1 MKALIGVLIFAT
13 IFGLILLVMICRFV
27 YRIYVRLRNA
37 KRAMEDALGGGREER
52 GERRKEERGERR
64 EAKRGERREER
75 REERGER
82 REGREEPRRTRTESG
97 EVIIDRRH
105 EERMQKKIFS
115 QDDGEYV
122 DYVES

>member
-27 YRIYVRLRNA
+27 YRIYVRLRNT

-52 GERRKEERGERR
+52 GERRKEERGE
-64 EAKRGERREER
+64 KREERGWR

-82 REGREEPRRTRTESG
+82 REERDYYEEPRRTRTESG

-105 EERMQKKIFS
+105 EERKQKKIFS

>member
-13 IFGLILLVMICRFV
+13 IFGLILLIMICRFV
-27 YRIYVRLRNA
+27 YRIYVRLRNT

-52 GERRKEERGERR
+52 GERRETKIG
-64 EAKRGERREER
+64 ER

-82 REGREEPRRTRTESG
+82 GEGYYEEPRRTRTESG

-105 EERMQKKIFS
+105 EERKQKKIFS

>member
-13 IFGLILLVMICRFV
+13 IFGLILLIMICRFV
-27 YRIYVRLRNA
+27 YRIYVRLRNT
-37 KRAMEDALGGGREER
+37 KRAMEDALGVRREGRGEWREER
-52 GERRKEERGERR
+52 GG
-64 EAKRGERREER
+64 RREER

-82 REGREEPRRTRTESG
+82 REERGYYEEPRRTRTESG

-105 EERMQKKIFS
+105 EERKQKKIFS

>member
-13 IFGLILLVMICRFV
+13 IFGLILLIMICRFV
-27 YRIYVRLRNA
+27 YRIYVRLRNT
-37 KRAMEDALGGGREER
+37 KRAMEDALGVRREER

-64 EAKRGERREER
+64 EEKEWR

-82 REGREEPRRTRTESG
+82 SEGYYEEPRRTRTESG

-105 EERMQKKIFS
+105 EERKQKKIFS

>member
-27 YRIYVRLRNA
+27 YRIYVRLRNT
-37 KRAMEDALGGGREER
+37 KRAMEDALGVRREER
-52 GERRKEERGERR
+52 GERREERGERR
-64 EAKRGERREER
+64 EERGGRREER

-82 REGREEPRRTRTESG
+82 SEGYYEEPRRTRTESG

-105 EERMQKKIFS
+105 EERKQKKIFS